1 MTPTSPDKPGS
12 PEQPATPASAAPRSH
27 LSDPPSSGRLDGGQE
42 VDIWWGAY
50 SIRAMVPTFV
60 LCAILSLSI
69 ILLAAILWDEA
80 HPQIIW
86 HLAMLMVIAVW
97 IYALT
102 RCGYLMAALNYR
114 LTTHHLFRDRGFR
127 QPADGSIAL
136 AEVRQ
141 VLVERNA
148 WEHLLGIGKI
158 RVLADKHA
166 PLILEGLRH
175 PEVIAEEI
183 RRGIERARKRG

>member
-1 MTPTSPDKPGS
+1 MMPASSDKPGPS
-12 PEQPATPASAAPRSH
+12 EQAATPASAVPRPH
-27 LSDPPSSGRLDGGQE
+27 ASDPPSSGRLDGVQE

-60 LCAILSLSI
+60 LCALLS
-69 ILLAAILWDEA
+69 AAIIVLASVLWDED

-86 HLAMLMVIAVW
+86 HTAMVMVIAVW
-97 IYALT
+97 IYAFS
-102 RCGYLMAALNYR
+102 RCAYLMAALNYR

-127 QPADGSIAL
+127 QPADGSVAL
-136 AEVRQ
+136 AEIRQ

-148 WEHLLGIGKI
+148 WEHLLGIGKV
-158 RVLADKHA
+158 RVLADKHE

-175 PEVIAEEI
+175 PELIAEEI
-183 RRGIERARKRG
+183 RRSIERARKRG